1 MKKVLSVF
9 LVVIMLGTLIV
20 GCAKKEDPASKVE
33 EKSDPKV
40 EQTSEDSEAT
50 KEEVPEE
57 TVELI
62 FSVNAVPGDAH
73 HEAMIKFKE
82 VAEEKSNGSIKVNTY
97 DSGSLFKQDQELAA
111 VKSGQ
116 ADIVYLSAPWLSE
129 GSPWISMF
137 SAGYMFKSY
146 EHMTK
151 VLNGE
156 VGKEV
161 FVRVANEQGIRPLNA
176 FYLGTRQ
183 INLVEDKEIKT
194 PEDLNGVNLR
204 MPNSDAWL
212 FLGKALGANPTPIA
226 FSELYMAL
234 QSGTVDG
241 QDNPLPTVKSAK
253 FYEVTKSI
261 SITNHLVDSV
271 WPTINEAKWQSLSDN
286 QKNVVMEAAEAARE
300 LCDQLNNDREAE
312 LIEFFKNE
320 GLSVYNA
327 DIDAFSKI
335 VLDKYLNDKDLTSTW
350 DMDLFNKVQ
359 EVGK

>member
-1 MKKVLSVF
+1 MKKILSLL
-9 LVVIMLGTLIV
+9 LVVFMLGTLMV
-20 GCAKKEDPASKVE
+20 GCAKKEEPISKVE
-33 EKSDPKV
+33 QKPEG
-40 EQTSEDSEAT
+40 SEAT
-50 KEEVPEE
+50 KKEAAEE
-57 TVELI
+57 TVKLI
-62 FSVNAVPGDAH
+62 FSINAVPGDAH
-73 HEAMIKFKE
+73 HEAMLKFKE
-82 VAEEKSNGSIKVNTY
+82 VAEEKSNGSIEVNTY

-116 ADIVYLSAPWLSE
+116 ADIVYMSAPWLSE

-146 EHMTK
+146 DHMTK

-161 FVRVANEQGIRPLNA
+161 FDRVAKEQGIRPLNA

-183 INLVEDKEIKT
+183 INLVKDQEIKT
-194 PEDLNGVNLR
+194 PADLNGVNLR

-261 SITNHLVDSV
+261 SITNHIVDSV
-271 WPTINEAKWQSLSDN
+271 WPTINEAKWESLSDN
-286 QKNVVMEAAEAARE
+286 QKNVVMEAAIAARE
-300 LCDQLNNDREAE
+300 LCDQLNNKREAE
-312 LIEFFKNE
+312 LIEFLENE
-320 GLSVYNA
+320 GLSIYYA
-327 DIDAFSKI
+327 DIDVFSEE
-335 VLDKYLNDKDLTSTW
+335 VLNKYLNDKDLTAAW